1 MSMGHRVFD
10 EEGVPV
16 KETLLIDHGVFK
28 TFLHNSSTAKLFKTE
43 TTGNAGILVPEPFTV
58 LMDPG
63 DYKLDEMFSQIKN
76 GLYLTNTW
84 YTRFQ
89 NYAAGDFSTVPRDGA
104 FIIKNGEIKSSTA
117 NLRVSENAIRLLQNV
132 EAMTRERQQV
142 RWWDEISEPTFSP
155 YVLAR
160 GVKITKSK

>member
-1 MSMGHRVFD
+1 
-10 EEGVPV
+10 
-16 KETLLIDHGVFK
+16 
-28 TFLHNSSTAKLFKTE
+28 
-43 TTGNAGILVPEPFTV
+43 
-58 LMDPG
+58 
-63 DYKLDEMFSQIKN
+63 MFSQVNN

-89 NYAAGDFSTVPRDGA
+89 NYATGDFSTVPRDGA
-104 FIIKNGEIKSSTA
+104 FIIKDGEIKNSTA

-132 EAMTRERQQV
+132 DAMTRERYQL

-160 GVKITKSK
+160 GVKITRSK